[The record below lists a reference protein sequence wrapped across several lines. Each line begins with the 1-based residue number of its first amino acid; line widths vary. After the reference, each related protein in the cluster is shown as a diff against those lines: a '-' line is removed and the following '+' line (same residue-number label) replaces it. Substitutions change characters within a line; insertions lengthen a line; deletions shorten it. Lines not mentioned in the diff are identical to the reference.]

1 MKVLYSY
8 LFRTNLSSS
17 EFLES
22 SAFGGGGLHKIV
34 ECLSWWEEQE
44 REEKGNNVRVSSF
57 VWIQK

>member
-34 ECLSWWEEQE
+34 ECLSEWEEQE
-44 REEKGNNVRVSSF
+44 REEQGK
-57 VWIQK
+57 